1 MIMLFVIIIII
12 IIIIC
17 DFFYKD
23 LHGGG
28 KRHLQEA
35 ATNNNFLI
43 VASVL
48 SNPFL
53 DDEQYK
59 ITLKNEFN
67 LLTTENGMKFSTIHP
82 QRDTYDFHNPD
93 LMVDFAEDK

>member
-1 MIMLFVIIIII
+1 MLFFILLLFFVI
-12 IIIIC
+12 
-17 DFFYKD
+17 FFYKD
-23 LHGGG
+23 LHGGE
-28 KRHLQEA
+28 KRHLREA

-43 VASVL
+43 GASVL

-67 LLTTENGMKFSTIHP
+67 LLTTENDMKFSTIHP
-82 QRDTYDFHNPD
+82 QRDTYDFHTPD